1 MSKLKLKTAMIYVV
15 GILTAAGAFLLAWT
29 LGLGETLRKREK
41 AKVAKELAADLKA
54 KVEEIKAERAE
65 EKAAIEQA
73 VAKIKADAEKAQA
86 ADPVDVAN
94 AIIADATK

>member
-1 MSKLKLKTAMIYVV
+1 MSKVKIKAAWIYVV
-15 GILTAAGAFLLAWT
+15 GILTAVGAFALAWT

-41 AKVAKELAADLKA
+41 EKASKELAADLKA

-65 EKAAIEQA
+65 EKAAVEQA
-73 VAKIKADAEKAQA
+73 VAVIEADAAKAQA

>member
-1 MSKLKLKTAMIYVV
+1 MSKLKIKVAWIYVV
-15 GILTAAGAFLLAWT
+15 GILTAVGAFVLAWT

-41 AKVAKELAADLKA
+41 EKASKDLAADLKA

-65 EKAAIEQA
+65 EKAAVEQA
-73 VAKIKADAEKAQA
+73 VAKIEADASTAQA